1 MEMFK
6 FGETQLNIPI
16 HGYNFK
22 PKSSISPTTGKKAH
36 VLIIGGVHGDE
47 PEGVVAAKGLL
58 EHFRASY
65 EFDLFITVVPEFNP
79 EGILT
84 GQRMN
89 SNKVDLNRNLP
100 TKDWSPVAAKERY
113 YPGPSALSEKENQ
126 ALVKFLKENKIDLI
140 ISMHAWNPMLNVNG
154 DIPEA
159 KIISELTGYKIEPD
173 IGYPTPG
180 SLGTYAGFENAIPTL
195 TYEIQNDLSFDQIMR
210 VHVPAII
217 EGLKETVRIRN
228 Q

>member
-22 PKSSISPTTGKKAH
+22 PKSSISPATGKKAH

-58 EHFRASY
+58 EHFRVSY

-100 TKDWSPVAAKERY
+100 TKDWNPVAAKERY

-126 ALVKFLKENKIDLI
+126 ALVKYLKENKIDLI

-180 SLGTYAGFENAIPTL
+180 SLGTYAGLENAIPTL
-195 TYEIQNDLSFDQIMR
+195 TYEIQNDLSFDQIMK

-228 Q
+228 K

>member
-16 HGYNFK
+16 HAYKFL
-22 PKSSISPTTGKKAH
+22 PKGGSPASGPKKAH

-47 PEGVVAAKGLL
+47 PEGVVATKALL
-58 EHFRASY
+58 EIFRSN
-65 EFDLFITVVPEFNP
+65 FDLDLEITLVPIFNP
-79 EGILT
+79 EGVLLN
-84 GQRMN
+84 QRMN

-100 TKDWSPVAAKERY
+100 TKDWSPIAAKERY
-113 YPGPSALSEKENQ
+113 YPGPHALSEKENQ
-126 ALVKFLKENKIDLI
+126 ALVKFLNENKVDLI
-140 ISMHAWNPMLNVNG
+140 ISMHSWNPMLNVNG
-154 DIPEA
+154 EIPEA
-159 KIISELTGYKIEPD
+159 QIIAKLTGYTIEPD

-180 SLGTYAGFENAIPTL
+180 SLGTYAGFERHIPTL
-195 TYEIQNDLSFDQIMR
+195 TYEIQRELRFDEIIS

-228 Q
+228 K